1 MRIDRIEEQR
11 PWSDAYAGHFIGNS
25 ADSRLMSHSLRC
37 GISLIEILISM
48 FVLLFGLLGVASIF
62 PVGSHYMN
70 EGEKFDYSSALAQNA
85 FEEMG
90 VRGMLRPEVWL
101 YPDGSPVMDANGDFV
116 VDFGNGS
123 PGPGMAFVIDPLG
136 QAAGF
141 NAGVSSLD
149 VFPHFNMKDYN
160 DSNPWNKEIPGVF
173 ANTGDRFPVRRVTL
187 PQALGIPLTNSVAET
202 IFRLRDDLSVDFPE
216 NSDQPS
222 VQLWQ
227 VDSGGQLLTRQYNGR
242 YSWLATVVPTTDEAL
257 IGLQP
262 ARGES
267 SYSYDVSV
275 VIFHR
280 RVMTPSLDTERL
292 IEAELLDGG
301 ELVLF
306 VDRNENSSV
315 VDAAVEDVRP
325 GNWICLMGV
334 NKRTGDFLMKWY
346 RILSLDDETAT
357 EQYIHTIDGVGA
369 LRRAML
375 IGPDW
380 PSPSDST
387 TNPTAAIIDLRAA
400 ILPGTVS
407 VVTRTMQLQNN

>member
-1 MRIDRIEEQR
+1 MNRKRHALRETSCDLHNENIVRTSR
-11 PWSDAYAGHFIGNS
+11 PTRLVPR
-25 ADSRLMSHSLRC
+25 DSRV

-85 FEEMG
+85 FEEMD

-160 DSNPWNKEIPGVF
+160 DSNLLANTDTPGVWRN
-173 ANTGDRFPVRRVTL
+173 ALSYTGDRFPVRRVTL

-334 NKRTGDFLMKWY
+334 NQRTGDFLMKWY
-346 RILSLDDETAT
+346 RLLSLDDETQT
-357 EQYIHTIDGVGA
+357 NGSYGA
-369 LRRAML
+369 ERHAML
-375 IGPDW
+375 YGPDW
-380 PSPSDST
+380 PSHS
-387 TNPTAAIIDLRAA
+387 IIDLRAA